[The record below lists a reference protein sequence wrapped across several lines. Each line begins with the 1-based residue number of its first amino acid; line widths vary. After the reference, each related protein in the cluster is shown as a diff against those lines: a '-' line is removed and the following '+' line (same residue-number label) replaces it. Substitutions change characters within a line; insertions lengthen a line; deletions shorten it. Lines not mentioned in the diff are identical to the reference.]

1 MTYDVIITC
10 TSFYGQLPTQNFELR
25 RTYGLGVRD
34 TLFRKIWTN
43 LTFTYI
49 VTFDPTLAAKSTF

>member
-34 TLFRKIWTN
+34 TLFSQN
-43 LTFTYI
+43 LDK
-49 VTFDPTLAAKSTF
+49 FDLYLHCDL